1 MTVMCALL
9 LAGLAVRWVWRRAAA
24 RRTRR
29 KFADATFG
37 LVFDERFRDTVRDL
51 NNQFPKT

>member
-1 MTVMCALL
+1 MCALL